1 MWCGVVHNSTTRDRA
16 LGHGSYRGRVRRHP
30 LVPLTPAQPRRTSLR
45 RGGLARRAGLGA
57 AAARGVAGCTPS
69 DTQRTPPQGVTPD
82 ASSAPDAAL
91 ERYYGQEIT
100 WQTCDE
106 SRDDLQCATVE
117 APLDYADPA
126 GEAIK
131 IRLAVHRATGDE
143 RLGSL
148 LLNPGGP
155 GGSGVDFLP
164 SALDVVTEDVQER
177 YDLVGF
183 DPRGVQSSDPRVTC
197 YSAPEMDALLAAD
210 ADTSSPQGVQ
220 EAIDRFAAFG
230 QACLENTG
238 PVLGH
243 VDTVSAARDMDI
255 LRAVLGDTALHYL
268 GFSYGTQLGATYA
281 SLFPQRVGRL
291 VLDGAVDPTLSSD
304 EATFQQAVG
313 FENALRAYVEDC
325 QAGRTCPLRGD
336 VDEGL
341 AQIRRLLDRAKASPL
356 PTGDDERP
364 LTQSLAFTGIAVTLY
379 SQKYWNYLTSAL
391 TAAIRDNDGSILLTL
406 SDAYYDRKSNG
417 TYGNNSTE
425 AFWSIGCVDSR
436 SSSDLDHMAAQ
447 AERIQAAAPTVAAA
461 FSYGGVLC
469 AQWPVPVVGGLD
481 DYSAAG
487 AAPIL
492 VVGTTNDPATP
503 YAQAE
508 ALAELLDSGVLL
520 TYEGEGHTA
529 YGQSNECV
537 ARNVDAYLL
546 EGTVPAEGTR
556 C

>member
-1 MWCGVVHNSTTRDRA
+1 M
-16 LGHGSYRGRVRRHP
+16 
-30 LVPLTPAQPRRTSLR
+30 
-45 RGGLARRAGLGA
+45 
-57 AAARGVAGCTPS
+57 
-69 DTQRTPPQGVTPD
+69 
-82 ASSAPDAAL
+82 
-91 ERYYGQEIT
+91 
-100 WQTCDE
+100 
-106 SRDDLQCATVE
+106 
-117 APLDYADPA
+117 
-126 GEAIK
+126 
-131 IRLAVHRATGDE
+131 
-143 RLGSL
+143 
-148 LLNPGGP
+148 
-155 GGSGVDFLP
+155 
-164 SALDVVTEDVQER
+164 
-177 YDLVGF
+177 
-183 DPRGVQSSDPRVTC
+183 
-197 YSAPEMDALLAAD
+197 
-210 ADTSSPQGVQ
+210 
-220 EAIDRFAAFG
+220 
-230 QACLENTG
+230 
-238 PVLGH
+238 
-243 VDTVSAARDMDI
+243 
-255 LRAVLGDTALHYL
+255 
-268 GFSYGTQLGATYA
+268 
-281 SLFPQRVGRL
+281 
-291 VLDGAVDPTLSSD
+291 SSD